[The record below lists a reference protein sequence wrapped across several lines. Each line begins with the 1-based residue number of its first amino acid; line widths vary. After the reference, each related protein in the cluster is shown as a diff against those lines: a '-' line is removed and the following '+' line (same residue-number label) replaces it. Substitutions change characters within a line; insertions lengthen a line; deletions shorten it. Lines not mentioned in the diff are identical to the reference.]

1 MLRRFRLPSSSWSQS
16 IRKMTQSAAPVQG
29 RNFRLAMCQIAQPG
43 DGSDKAAN
51 LAHARDM
58 IAQAVKGGS
67 EGKKPDLVMLPVS
80 PLEVFCV

>member
-1 MLRRFRLPSSSWSQS
+1 
-16 IRKMTQSAAPVQG
+16 MTQSAAPVQG

-51 LAHARDM
+51 LAHAREM

-80 PLEVFCV
+80 PPELLRA